1 MKMKM
6 IASTALTLSALSVS
20 IMMAQADEPQV
31 KLISFIS
38 AGTKTRAAELCGR
51 VTNPPASGLVAVH
64 IVVDE
69 KTDSP
74 SHYNVMVG
82 NEGKFCVTVVTYRG
96 TVVASI
102 RGSNDGVADV
112 YQQEIRLS
120 QEAR

>member
-1 MKMKM
+1 MKT
-6 IASTALTLSALSVS
+6 ITITALTLTALSVS

-38 AGTKTRAAELCGR
+38 AGTKTRVAELCGR
-51 VTNPPASGLVAVH
+51 VTNAPAAGLVAVH

-82 NEGKFCVTVVTYRG
+82 NEGKFCAAVVTYRG
-96 TVVASI
+96 TAIASI
-102 RGSNDGVADV
+102 RRSNGAAADV
-112 YQQEIRLS
+112 YHQEIRLS
-120 QEAR
+120 SEVR